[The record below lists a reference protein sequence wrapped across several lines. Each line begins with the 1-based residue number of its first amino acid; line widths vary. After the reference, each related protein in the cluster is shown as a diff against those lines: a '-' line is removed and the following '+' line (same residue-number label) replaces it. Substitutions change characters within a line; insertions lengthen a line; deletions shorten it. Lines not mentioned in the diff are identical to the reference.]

1 MLRYPDN
8 SPVPNTSRRQNK
20 LPVPNVGRLLLLGL
34 CLGSTFA
41 SVNADEAAVP
51 AADAEVDCMGRVLRE
66 AESLVLS
73 FPGTEFRLRFRG
85 PAIGMRGEVTSGEG
99 WFNLR
104 IDGAPK
110 PRVDLANGPFDKV
123 LAEGLDPEAVHE
135 IRLVRRN
142 EAWQGVLRLDAFVLP
157 EGGEFLDP
165 PEPRERRIMCLG
177 DSITCGQ
184 GTEFIPPYAPAGSS
198 TANAELTYGW
208 QLAKAFDASVHL
220 VSYGGK
226 GVIRTWEGKTD
237 EVKAIELFER
247 AHSDLAEPA
256 WDHSRYQPD
265 LVTICFG
272 TNDYATGFVDH
283 DTYLTAY
290 LKLVDRIH
298 DVHPE
303 AKILLLGSPMLAGYA
318 PDKAADLAGIL
329 REVEAEVH
337 RRGGQYVRVYIFG
350 DYAGTDWDS
359 HPTGPQHAAMA
370 AELVPLVREWLD
382 W

>member
-1 MLRYPDN
+1 MSYKV
-8 SPVPNTSRRQNK
+8 PVPNGNHLRNK
-20 LPVPNVGRLLLLGL
+20 LPVPNLGRLLVLSL
-34 CLGSTFA
+34 CLGAGLSFA
-41 SVNADEAAVP
+41 SADEVSIGAV
-51 AADAEVDCMGRVLRE
+51 DASVACAGRFLQE
-66 AESLVLS
+66 GDSLVLS
-73 FPGTEFRLRFRG
+73 FPGTEVRVRFRG
-85 PAIGMRGEVTSGEG
+85 SAIAMHGAVTSGEG

-104 IDGAPK
+104 VDDAPK
-110 PRVDLANGPFDKV
+110 PRIDLVGGPFDRI
-123 LAEGLDPEAVHE
+123 LAEGLDPEAGHE

-142 EAWQGVLRLDAFVLP
+142 EAWQGVLRLDAFALP
-157 EGGEFLDP
+157 EGGEFLEA
-165 PEPRERRIMCLG
+165 PEPRARRIMCLG

-184 GTEFIPPYAPAGSS
+184 GTEFLPPYAPAGNS

-208 QLAKAFDASVHL
+208 QLAKAFDADVHV

-226 GVIRTWEGKTD
+226 GVIRTWEGNTD

-247 AHSDLAEPA
+247 SHSDLVEPA
-256 WDHSRYQPD
+256 WDHACYQPD

-283 DTYLTAY
+283 DTYLAAY
-290 LKLVDRIH
+290 LKLVDRVH
-298 DVHPE
+298 EVHPQ

-318 PDKAADLAGIL
+318 PDKAADLAAIL
-329 REVEAEVH
+329 REVEAAVQK
-337 RRGGQYVRVYIFG
+337 RGGQYVRVYIFG

-370 AELVPLVREWLD
+370 AELLPLVREWLD